1 MAKIYNDAQ
10 YIMSFSRFFVDIQVK
25 ITSFVSENQIIEY
38 VVSGIIT
45 KWNKEYILEWFYY
58 IKDNRA
64 NLCPRI

>member
-64 NLCPRI
+64 NLCPSI

>member
-58 IKDNRA
+58 IKDKRA
-64 NLCPRI
+64 NLYPRV